1 MKIYE
6 TTTIQYL
13 DAETVG
19 GEAGWYAVEG
29 GMSASAEGAI
39 SSLTDM
45 GDALADMP
53 VILNAAAQD
62 VERPAYLNT
71 VSATF
76 IVEDDFAPA
85 ETYSFDANQ
94 ADDIY
99 NSIEFSQDL
108 TLSVATVTEY
118 TSGLSFSHSSL
129 TLTFTGSVGQIFEMH
144 FEYAQS
150 DFSFGWGAGEAVDLE
165 TFISNL
171 DANVLSETIQKGTQG
186 FDHIEGDWQDNE
198 IDGVGGIDTIKGYGG
213 NDTISLDAGSAYG
226 GEGNDVITTHT
237 DGVDYKVSLYG
248 EQGNDTLVGGDKN
261 DNLSGGTGTD
271 TASYESSDAGVNV
284 NLGTGKAKGGDAAGD
299 KFSSIENL
307 MGSDHN
313 DILKGN
319 DGVNKLEGGKGD
331 DAFEGS
337 FGADTIIGGE
347 GSYTAVYTTSHKG
360 VSVNLQKGTAKGGD
374 AAGDTLIS
382 IENLKGSVHNDILV
396 GDEGDNMLVGRSGN
410 DRLKGND
417 GQDTLDG
424 GYGNDVLISENDGNV
439 LIGGAGC
446 DVFDLSRVED
456 LSDIATDIIKDFQ
469 HGLDTIKLSKAHMGD
484 DNVVTAIETT
494 MNGVEGLALTTNV
507 GNSTVNFAFLEGVSD
522 LSASDFDGDH
532 IPTIDVV

>member
-171 DANVLSETIQKGTQG
+171 DAHVLSDTIQKGTQG

-261 DNLSGGTGTD
+261 DHL
-271 TASYESSDAGVNV
+271 
-284 NLGTGKAKGGDAAGD
+284 
-299 KFSSIENL
+299 
-307 MGSDHN
+307 
-313 DILKGN
+313 
-319 DGVNKLEGGKGD
+319 
-331 DAFEGS
+331 
-337 FGADTIIGGE
+337 IGGE
-347 GSYTAVYTTSHKG
+347 GSDTAVYTTSHKG

-439 LIGGAGC
+439 LIGGAGS

>member
-1 MKIYE
+1 M
-6 TTTIQYL
+6 
-13 DAETVG
+13 
-19 GEAGWYAVEG
+19 
-29 GMSASAEGAI
+29 
-39 SSLTDM
+39 
-45 GDALADMP
+45 
-53 VILNAAAQD
+53 
-62 VERPAYLNT
+62 ERPAYLNA

-129 TLTFTGSVGQIFEMH
+129 TLTVIGSVGQIFEMH

-171 DANVLSETIQKGTQG
+171 DANVLSDTIQKGTQG

-198 IDGVGGIDTIKGYGG
+198 IDGVSGIDTIKGYGG

-261 DNLSGGTGTD
+261 DHLTGGTG
-271 TASYESSDAGVNV
+271 A
-284 NLGTGKAKGGDAAGD
+284 
-299 KFSSIENL
+299 
-307 MGSDHN
+307 DH
-313 DILKGN
+313 
-319 DGVNKLEGGKGD
+319 
-331 DAFEGS
+331 
-337 FGADTIIGGE
+337 
-347 GSYTAVYTTSHKG
+347 
-360 VSVNLQKGTAKGGD
+360 
-374 AAGDTLIS
+374 
-382 IENLKGSVHNDILV
+382 
-396 GDEGDNMLVGRSGN
+396 
-410 DRLKGND
+410 
-417 GQDTLDG
+417 LDG

-439 LIGGAGC
+439 LIGGAGS

-522 LSASDFDGDH
+522 LSSSDFDGDH

>member
-198 IDGVGGIDTIKGYGG
+198 IDGVSGIDTIKGYGG

-261 DNLSGGTGTD
+261 DHL
-271 TASYESSDAGVNV
+271 
-284 NLGTGKAKGGDAAGD
+284 
-299 KFSSIENL
+299 
-307 MGSDHN
+307 
-313 DILKGN
+313 
-319 DGVNKLEGGKGD
+319 
-331 DAFEGS
+331 
-337 FGADTIIGGE
+337 IGGE
-347 GSYTAVYTTSHKG
+347 GSDTAVYTTSHKG
-360 VSVNLQKGTAKGGD
+360 VSVNLQKGSAKGGD

-410 DRLKGND
+410 DRLRGND

-439 LIGGAGC
+439 LIGGAGS
-446 DVFDLSRVED
+446 DVFDLSRVKD